1 MRDGDEIKKKYFEK
15 PTALNETKCLNP
27 AFDVT
32 DNSLITAII
41 TDKGIAKAPFDK
53 SLKELLK

>member
-1 MRDGDEIKKKYFEK
+1 MDELKKKYFEK
-15 PTALNETKCLNP
+15 PTALEETKCLNP

-41 TDKGIAKAPFDK
+41 TDKGIAKAPYDK